1 MVTRPAVHRP
11 SITVGELRAF
21 FEDDHVHMA
30 LLMDGGEVVGTVE
43 RADLE
48 AATSDSAPAREIAAL
63 HGRTITPDVALSEA
77 TSMMKRTGRRRLAVT
92 TNGSTLLG
100 LLCLKASGRGF
111 CSEEDVAA
119 RRQLHT
125 R

>member
-1 MVTRPAVHRP
+1 MVTRPVVHQS
-11 SITVGELRAF
+11 SITVAEVRTF

-48 AATSDSAPAREIAAL
+48 AATSELAPAREIAAL
-63 HGRTITPDVALSEA
+63 HGRTITPGIALSDA
-77 TSMMKRTGRRRLAVT
+77 ASMMKRTGRRRLAVT
-92 TNGSTLLG
+92 TDGSTLLG

-111 CSEEDVAA
+111 CSDEDVAT
-119 RRQLHT
+119 RRQLHA